1 MSASGRVRVYDN
13 GGRSFDR
20 YTAVYVGQPCGG
32 GLFEARSLSHNPFDP
47 QGFNQFTEVRIGPH
61 LGKRV
66 PLSALPADVK
76 RAIYLD
82 LADGD

>member
-1 MSASGRVRVYDN
+1 MSASGRVKVYDN

-32 GLFEARSLSHNPFDP
+32 GLFEARSLSHNPLGP
-47 QGFNQFTEVRIGPH
+47 QGFNQFTEVADGSH

-66 PLSALPADVK
+66 PLNALPDDVQ

-82 LADGD
+82 LTDEG